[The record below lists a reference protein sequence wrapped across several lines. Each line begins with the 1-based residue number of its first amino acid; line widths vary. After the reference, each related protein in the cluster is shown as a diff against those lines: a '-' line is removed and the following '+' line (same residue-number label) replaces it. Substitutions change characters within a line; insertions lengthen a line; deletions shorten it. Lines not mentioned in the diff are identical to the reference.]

1 MNVLRAAL
9 SFAFIFNVAAAFA
22 AGCDAE
28 TRQLGAFAASVSVK
42 VIASE
47 PVIAGDP
54 VTVAWSVAPSALTPT
69 SKIYLMVTMP
79 DAVRFGGTGFVTY
92 PGGIDGPAGIDFDK
106 AVMRVV
112 TPLHI
117 PGNPTSGQYEI
128 KPYREGPF
136 ELRWSVVAATKC
148 GGVRLTE
155 PKAFAA
161 TVESSRGSIVVH
173 DLYDFTVARSVIESI
188 DGRYRLQSYDGF
200 YQVFD
205 KASGAKIVDRKGY
218 CPDFSP
224 TGRFVAALSS
234 KGADK
239 ECDFNGAGMGAPKFE
254 VVDLVTGALLAQPYP
269 PVLWAYGDAYLVV
282 PAKWWK
288 DVQPYGHVLGL
299 LVDGDEGLVGPLI
312 EGSESQIFAFR
323 LDDGLILTSA
333 PQGYNAING
342 KLILEMEAGAQT
354 DDAGIAE
361 YERFVGLIPGGG
373 NDRSIYEDKHVFL
386 SHTRYLDSLDDLFY
400 GLEARI
406 AKAIAKRSPVHPA
419 SNKPAVATESSDDSG
434 AVLAA
439 GAARGAVSLVATAPV
454 GDRVAALVSDLLST
468 GFRSSDTVETIGG
481 DMTRRMNEVDA
492 MKLSDEEKQALY
504 FGRNEEIQ
512 NEIVAR
518 VSAEIAIARPIFDQP
533 VGCFEGAARLN
544 TTLAGA
550 WRYEAGGRIVWL
562 VHASCMRMGT
572 VGDATDQL
580 DLFVSDNGATAHYNL
595 LFDDE
600 MYGAAA
606 SGLADAEQEAEEV
619 EDDGTADPADEVE
632 VESEAEAPG
641 LVDDSLLTAEDDD
654 GIAGNDGN
662 MAGTE
667 GNPDGEAVDESD
679 GEEAEIPPPPYDRL
693 ASAATGQPVRM
704 DPGFRLILGSDDL
717 NPGFVAG
724 RFIVIAVAD
733 QLYVV
738 DHQRLTLAGPI
749 QLAATSQG
757 ARFLTTA
764 DNRNVLQ
771 INDDGSLAIH
781 GLPDGRQKLRGRY
794 VDDELVLFDEAGYFT
809 STRDGARFVN
819 LRFAGRSQLY
829 SLAQLSSVLARPDR
843 IKAALDADASPPETV
858 KLAAPPLLA
867 ARLTAK
873 KSGGDIA
880 VDSSA
885 SGGLKEL
892 RVFEDGV
899 LAHTI
904 PLQGRSWQGTI
915 KFEADDTA
923 RWATVI
929 VSDAAGFE
937 SQPASFRLQ
946 RKAKDGGRL
955 FALAVGTDTYVGSA
969 QLPDL
974 KFAGVDARKF
984 IETSKRLEGR
994 SYSSVVA
1001 AAPIVDDADMLAK
1014 LDRQLGLI
1022 ASQSTPRDT
1031 VMLFF
1036 AGHGLQSADGRY
1048 YLAAPATSL
1057 EDLDGTALAWSRL
1070 AAALA
1075 RMKGRVFVFVDA
1087 CHSGGVED
1095 ANDGAVDAILG
1106 EAGRSVAVIAASK
1119 GRQFSF
1125 ETASQ
1130 GGGYFTAALTDA
1142 LRSGTKLDLDR
1153 SGLVELDELYLG
1165 LKRSVVQA
1173 TGGQQTPWIAR
1184 GAIVG
1189 KMPVF

>member
-1 MNVLRAAL
+1 MNLLRAAL
-9 SFAFIFNVAAAFA
+9 SFAFFLNVTGAIA

-28 TRQLGAFAASVSVK
+28 TSQLGAFAASVSVK
-42 VIASE
+42 ITAAE

-54 VTVAWSVAPSALTPT
+54 VTIAWSVAPPARTPA
-69 SKIYLMVTMP
+69 SKIYLMVTTP

-92 PGGIDGPAGIDFDK
+92 PGGIEGPAGIGLDK
-106 AVMRVV
+106 TAMRVV
-112 TPLHI
+112 TPLHV
-117 PGNPTSGQYEI
+117 PGNPASGQYEI

-136 ELRWSVVAATKC
+136 ELHWSVVAATRC
-148 GGVRLTE
+148 GEVRLTE
-155 PKAFAA
+155 PKVFGA
-161 TVESSRGSIVVH
+161 TVESTRGSIVVH
-173 DLYDFTVARSVIESI
+173 DLYDFTVAKSVTESI

-205 KASGAKIVDRKGY
+205 KATGAKIVDRKGY

-224 TGRFVAALSS
+224 TARFVAALSG
-234 KGADK
+234 KGAEK
-239 ECDFNGAGMGAPKFE
+239 ECDFNTSGMGAPKFE
-254 VVDLVTGALLAQPYP
+254 VVDLLTGDVVARPDPPALC
-269 PVLWAYGDAYLVV
+269 AYGDAYLVI

-288 DVQPYGHVLGL
+288 REQPLGHVLSL
-299 LVDGDEGLVGPLI
+299 LVDGNGAGGLAGPLI
-312 EGSESQIFAFR
+312 ESSESQTFAFR

-333 PQGYNAING
+333 PQGYNAIAG
-342 KLILEMEAGAQT
+342 KPILQMEAGAET
-354 DDAGIAE
+354 DEAGIAE
-361 YERFVGLIPGGG
+361 YERFVGSIPGGG
-373 NDRSIYEDKHVFL
+373 NDRPVYEDKHVLL
-386 SHTRYLDSLDDLFY
+386 SHMRYLDGLDELFE
-400 GLEARI
+400 GVEPKTI
-406 AKAIAKRSPVHPA
+406 KAIAKRSPLHPA
-419 SNKPAVATESSDDSG
+419 SNKPAVAMESGDDSG

-439 GAARGAVSLVATAPV
+439 GAARGAVSLVAAAPA

-468 GFRSSDTVETIGG
+468 AFRSSDPVETIGG
-481 DMTRRMNEVDA
+481 DMSRRLNEVGLVD
-492 MKLSDEEKQALY
+492 LSEDEKQALY
-504 FGRNEEIQ
+504 FARNDEIQ

-518 VSAEIAIARPIFDQP
+518 VSAEIADARPVFDQP
-533 VGCFEGAARLN
+533 VGCFEGAVRLR
-544 TTLAGA
+544 TALAGA

-562 VHASCMRMGT
+562 VQASCMRMGT
-572 VGDATDQL
+572 VGDATTQL
-580 DLFVSDNGATAHYNL
+580 DLFVSDKGATAHYNL

-600 MYGAAA
+600 IYGAAA
-606 SGLADAEQEAEEV
+606 SGLAQGPDEGNDDENDDGAVDPPGGIGSEAEE
-619 EDDGTADPADEVE
+619 
-632 VESEAEAPG
+632 PG
-641 LVDDSLLTAEDDD
+641 LIDHSLLTAEDDD
-654 GIAGNDGN
+654 GIADGN
-662 MAGTE
+662 QADAG
-667 GNPDGEAVDESD
+667 GNPDSEAVDENY
-679 GEEAEIPPPPYDRL
+679 GEEADIPPPPYDRL
-693 ASAATGQPVRM
+693 TSAATGQPVRM
-704 DPGFRLILGSDDL
+704 DPGFRLVLNLDDL

-733 QLYVV
+733 QLYVI
-738 DHQRLTLAGPI
+738 DHQQLTLAGPI

-843 IKAALDADASPPETV
+843 IKAALNADASPPEAV
-858 KLAAPPLLA
+858 RMAAPPLLST
-867 ARLTAK
+867 RLTAK

-880 VDSSA
+880 VDASA
-885 SGGLKEL
+885 TGGLKAL

-904 PLQGRSWQGTI
+904 PLRGRSWQGTI
-915 KFEADDTA
+915 KFEPEDSA
-923 RWATVI
+923 RWATII
-929 VSDAAGFE
+929 VDDDAGFE

-955 FALAVGTDTYVGSA
+955 FALAVGTDRYAASA

-984 IETSKRLEGR
+984 IEASKRLEGR
-994 SYSSVVA
+994 SYSAVVA
-1001 AAPIVDDADMLAK
+1001 AAPIVDDANMLAR
-1014 LDRQLGLI
+1014 LDQELGRI
-1022 ASQSTPRDT
+1022 AAQSTPRDT

-1036 AGHGLQSADGRY
+1036 AGHGVQSADGRY
-1048 YLAAPATSL
+1048 YLAAPGTSL
-1057 EDLDGTALAWSRL
+1057 TDLDGTALPWSRL
-1070 AAALA
+1070 ASALA
-1075 RMKGRVFVFVDA
+1075 GIKGRVFVFVDA

-1125 ETASQ
+1125 EAASQ

-1142 LRSGTKLDLDR
+1142 LRSGARLDLDK

-1165 LKRSVVQA
+1165 LKRGVAQA

-1184 GAIVG
+1184 GEIVG